1 MRTRLASR
9 LLIVDD
15 TDRVLLFRYVHR
27 AGPLIGQD
35 FWSTP
40 GGGLEEGETFTQA
53 AIRELTEETGI
64 EIDIADLGPE
74 VGHRVVDL
82 QLPDG
87 EYVTADEHYFLIR
100 TSETSLKQ
108 DGWTALERSI
118 LSDAMWWS
126 EDDLLT
132 TTATVYPEDLVEMLR
147 SAFAA

>member
-74 VGHRVVDL
+74 VGHRVVDS